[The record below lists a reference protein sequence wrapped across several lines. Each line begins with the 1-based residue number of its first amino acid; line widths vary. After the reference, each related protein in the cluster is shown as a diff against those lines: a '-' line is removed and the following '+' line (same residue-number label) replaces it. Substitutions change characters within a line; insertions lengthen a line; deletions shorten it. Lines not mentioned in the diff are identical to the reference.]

1 MWHQARTKIGRPDL
15 HFHDLRHT
23 GNTLAAATGASTKE
37 LMARY
42 GHSSPRAAL
51 RYQHATRGRDAAI
64 AQMLNRLIVQHRR
77 ATEAE
82 VDDVGPELA

>member
-1 MWHQARTKIGRPDL
+1 MWHEARTKVGRQDL

-23 GNTLAAATGASTKE
+23 SNTLAAATGASTKE

-51 RYQHATRGRDAAI
+51 RNSTRLVTATP
-64 AQMLNRLIVQHRR
+64 RLRR
-77 ATEAE
+77 CSA
-82 VDDVGPELA
+82 V